1 MTLGHKNSPMDARG
15 DQPAPGAALRVLF
28 VGPDADDAARVAG
41 ALGQG
46 PDAATVLHAPKVAD
60 ARVHLAEGDL
70 DVVLVDMRVLESL
83 NEVRK
88 IVTSATRLPFIV
100 LLDEGDV
107 VDLEHAI
114 SARAAGFYYKQ
125 QLSPVLVQ
133 RALRQAVQQVP
144 V

>member
-1 MTLGHKNSPMDARG
+1 MMLGHKNAPMAARA
-15 DQPAPGAALRVLF
+15 DQPARGAALRVLF
-28 VGPDADDAARVAG
+28 IGPDAHDAARVAG

-46 PDAATVLHAPKVAD
+46 PHAATVLHAPKVAD
-60 ARVHLAEGDL
+60 AWVHLAEGDL
-70 DVVLVDMRVLESL
+70 DAVLVDMRVLDSL

-88 IVTSATRLPFIV
+88 IVASAARLPFIV

-125 QLSPVLVQ
+125 QLSPALVQ
-133 RALRQAVQQVP
+133 RALRQAVQEVP

>member
-1 MTLGHKNSPMDARG
+1 MMLGHKNAPMVARA
-15 DQPAPGAALRVLF
+15 DQPARGAALRVLF
-28 VGPDADDAARVAG
+28 IGPDAHDAARVAG
-41 ALGQG
+41 VLGQG
-46 PDAATVLHAPKVAD
+46 PHAAMVIHAPQVAD
-60 ARVHLAEGDL
+60 ARIHLAEGDL

-88 IVTSATRLPFIV
+88 IDVSAARLPFIV

-133 RALRQAVQQVP
+133 RALRQAVQEVP